1 MKNIRPELKDAP
13 LQVLLDEGFRKE
25 RNKINNLL
33 KKVAKIISEIE
44 ARAYDTADER
54 REWNI
59 TKANVPLN
67 VVGIMLADNN
77 FEDGRSIITDK
88 TFWDNDL
95 DTGCF
100 DYIIQDMENIKENMY
115 NEQMRQ
121 YELQQQIQTK
131 DNVIPIRPLK

>member
-1 MKNIRPELKDAP
+1 MKNIRPDLQDAP
-13 LQVLLDEGFRKE
+13 LQILLDEGFRKE

-44 ARAYDTADER
+44 AKAYDTADER

-77 FEDGRSIITDK
+77 FEDGRAIITDK
-88 TFWDNDL
+88 TFWDSDL

-121 YELQQQIQTK
+121 YELQQVQTES
-131 DNVIPIRPLK
+131 NVIPIRPL

>member
-1 MKNIRPELKDAP
+1 MNYIRPDLQDAP
-13 LQVLLDEGFRKE
+13 LQILLDEGFRKE

-54 REWNI
+54 RERNI
-59 TKANVPLN
+59 TKANVTLN
-67 VVGIMLADNN
+67 VVGIMLADKD

-100 DYIIQDMENIKENMY
+100 DCIIQDMENIKEDMH

-121 YELQQQIQTK
+121 YELQQQIQIK